1 MRGQESAVCCYY
13 CDVSFL
19 QSLLFIQSFCNVAGV
34 ESTLDY
40 LQKLGVGVI
49 SLSPIYA
56 SFGSAATFRT
66 DSDTTITNHTT
77 INMIYGTMTEFESLV
92 DAVHSKGDVLNSHM
106 FSL

>member
-1 MRGQESAVCCYY
+1 M
-13 CDVSFL
+13 
-19 QSLLFIQSFCNVAGV
+19 

-106 FSL
+106 FS